1 MEETKNL
8 IARIMTAAVAVPVLL
23 LIFYLGQWYYLIF
36 ICTVASLCS
45 IEFFALTDSG
55 TNKKKKTYII
65 ATSLI
70 LIVSAFLDFILMS
83 FFFTLSIFLS
93 IILEF
98 RKKDFTDCL
107 KDIGM
112 TLVPLIYFG
121 WMLSHGVLLRNI
133 ADDKNI
139 QNQGLSEF
147 GSRDPGFFLVVL
159 AVSCTFLN
167 DTGAFFFGKKFGKKK
182 LARHISSGKTIAG
195 LIGGLCVAVLSAFVV
210 NFIFKNPLPVGW
222 TIIYALVITG
232 SAVAGDL
239 FESTI
244 KRGAGV
250 KDSGAL
256 LPGHGG
262 VLDRFD
268 SLIFVFPCTYY
279 TSLVFYH
286 AAGSASLS
294 GQL

>member
-8 IARIMTAAVAVPVLL
+8 IARIMTAVVAVPILL

-36 ICTVASLCS
+36 ICVVAGLCLM
-45 IEFFALTDSG
+45 EFFALTDSE
-55 TNKKKKTYII
+55 TQKKKKTYII
-65 ATSLI
+65 VTSLI
-70 LIVSAFLDFILMS
+70 LIVSAFLGFVFMS
-83 FFFTLSIFLS
+83 LFFSLLIFLS

-107 KDIGM
+107 KDLGM
-112 TLVPLIYFG
+112 TLVPIVYFG
-121 WMLSHGVLLRNI
+121 WMFSYGVLLRNI
-133 ADDKNI
+133 ADDKSMQSHNSFEL
-139 QNQGLSEF
+139 GV
-147 GSRDPGFFLVVL
+147 GVDDPGFFLVVL

-195 LIGGLCVAVLSAFVV
+195 LLGGLCVAVLSAFVV
-210 NFIFKNPLPVGW
+210 NFIFKNPLSVGW
-222 TIIYALVITG
+222 TAVYALIITG
-232 SAVAGDL
+232 AAVVGDL
-239 FESTI
+239 FESMI
-244 KRGAGV
+244 KRGAKV
-250 KDSGAL
+250 KDSGSL

-279 TSLVFYH
+279 TSLIFYH
-286 AAGSASLS
+286 LTGTNSLS
-294 GQL
+294 G